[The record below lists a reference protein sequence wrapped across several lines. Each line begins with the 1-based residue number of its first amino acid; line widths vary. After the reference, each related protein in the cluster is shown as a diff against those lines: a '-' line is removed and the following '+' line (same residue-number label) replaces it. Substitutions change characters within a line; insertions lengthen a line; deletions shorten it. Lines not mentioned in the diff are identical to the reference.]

1 MNSRNIVFFIH
12 CCRYGFTE
20 IDNIHITCTDSSY
33 IKYPSTEKRSG
44 HKVPY
49 LTNKLSIIDTCWE
62 KKKRK
67 IFFEWTV
74 IRCCNHTPGQ
84 NSCPRIVGWR
94 TENELHEFGFIG
106 FGVCVWFI
114 WFGLAFYLVGFSVV
128 NLEGSSLKFGFGKV
142 ERGNSERESGE

>member
-1 MNSRNIVFFIH
+1 MDEFKEYCFFIH

-62 KKKRK
+62 KKKGK
-67 IFFEWTV
+67 YFL
-74 IRCCNHTPGQ
+74 NGQ
-84 NSCPRIVGWR
+84 LLGVVTTLQDR
-94 TENELHEFGFIG
+94 THAQE
-106 FGVCVWFI
+106 
-114 WFGLAFYLVGFSVV
+114 
-128 NLEGSSLKFGFGKV
+128 
-142 ERGNSERESGE
+142 